1 MNVKMMVIKYL
12 SAIIRDFFSFLHGQV
27 PCTSLFSFHFYGVR
41 AIKPIN
47 STTTGDLEVVI
58 ALASKESLCVY
69 GQYEAQENINFLRI
83 SWFMNSS

>member
-12 SAIIRDFFSFLHGQV
+12 SAIIRDFFLSFMAKYLALHF
-27 PCTSLFSFHFYGVR
+27 FSFHFYGVR

-47 STTTGDLEVVI
+47 STATGDLQIVI
-58 ALASKESLCVY
+58 ALAPKESLCVY
-69 GQYEAQENINFLRI
+69 GQYKAQENINNLRI

>member
-1 MNVKMMVIKYL
+1 MMVIKYL
-12 SAIIRDFFSFLHGQV
+12 SAIIRDFFFFRSWPSMYLALHF
-27 PCTSLFSFHFYGVR
+27 FSFHFHGVR

-47 STTTGDLEVVI
+47 STTTGDLQIVI

>member
-1 MNVKMMVIKYL
+1 MMVIKYL
-12 SAIIRDFFSFLHGQV
+12 SAIIRDFFSFVHGQV
-27 PCTSLFSFHFYGVR
+27 CTLHFTFFSFHFYGVR

-47 STTTGDLEVVI
+47 STATGDLQIVI
-58 ALASKESLCVY
+58 ALAPKESLCVY